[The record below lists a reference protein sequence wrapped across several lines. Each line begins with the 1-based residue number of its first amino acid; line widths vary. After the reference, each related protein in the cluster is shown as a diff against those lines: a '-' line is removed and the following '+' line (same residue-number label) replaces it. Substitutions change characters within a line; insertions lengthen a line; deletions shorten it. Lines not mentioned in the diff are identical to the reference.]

1 MAKLSEMRVIN
12 HQTITLE
19 MLNTNEKNTLL
30 YDIIINTIFFRA
42 LAYKIEFVTVKQKKL
57 YY

>member
-1 MAKLSEMRVIN
+1 MRVIN

-19 MLNTNEKNTLL
+19 MFNTNEENTLL